1 MQQLVA
7 EDGRVL
13 VAWDPAEH
21 PNWPPVD
28 SEGKLIGDVP
38 WKFFDPGPV
47 GGLRTS
53 VPPDPYAP
61 ARRG

>member
-28 SEGKLIGDVP
+28 ENGVIIGDVP
-38 WKFFDPGPV
+38 WKFFDS
-47 GGLRTS
+47 R
-53 VPPDPYAP
+53 A
-61 ARRG
+61 ARNVSAAR

>member
-13 VAWDPAEH
+13 ASWDPAEH

-28 SEGKLIGDVP
+28 SDGQIIGDVP
-38 WKFFDPGPV
+38 WKFFDP
-47 GGLRTS
+47 
-53 VPPDPYAP
+53 PDPK
-61 ARRG
+61 RS